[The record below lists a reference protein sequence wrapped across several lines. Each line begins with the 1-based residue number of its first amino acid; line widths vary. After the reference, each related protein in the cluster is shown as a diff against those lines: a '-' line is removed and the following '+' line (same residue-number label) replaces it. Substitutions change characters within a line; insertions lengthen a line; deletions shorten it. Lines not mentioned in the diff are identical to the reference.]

1 MKIQDLQRMLA
12 GAMAAGVETFS
23 EFMKVCKANNLH
35 TNAQKL
41 AYFTKYLQVEQI
53 AERQTG
59 EHTKA
64 NGGEWLAPATPSKTK
79 QRTQTKPQTN

>member
-53 AERQTG
+53 AER
-59 EHTKA
+59 
-64 NGGEWLAPATPSKTK
+64 
-79 QRTQTKPQTN
+79 